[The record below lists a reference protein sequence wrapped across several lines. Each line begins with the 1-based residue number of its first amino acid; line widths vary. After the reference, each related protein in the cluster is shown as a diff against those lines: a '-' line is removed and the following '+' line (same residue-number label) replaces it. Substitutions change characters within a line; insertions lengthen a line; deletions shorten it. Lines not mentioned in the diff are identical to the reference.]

1 MRNVLDILDIYVI
14 ILMKWFYLLF
24 SEELLG
30 IFGFMFSKEGV
41 EFPVKILNMIFSNV
55 FRGKSKL
62 EEWLQNI
69 G

>member
-1 MRNVLDILDIYVI
+1 MLDILDIYVI
-14 ILMKWFYLLF
+14 ILMKWFYLF

-62 EEWLQNI
+62 EE
-69 G
+69 